1 MEPPEKLAF
10 AMERSAPIGVR
21 GSRFILGRGGCSLG
35 SIPVTSARAGA
46 LALICVLGK
55 HMQWM
60 YGMTENV
67 SNLFIQM
74 PIYPAICPN
83 PDPAQ

>member
-1 MEPPEKLAF
+1 MVFHGRIDKPVVNRCLTLYFAPLKSNMEPPEKLAF
-10 AMERSAPIGVR
+10 AM
-21 GSRFILGRGGCSLG
+21 
-35 SIPVTSARAGA
+35 
-46 LALICVLGK
+46 ICVLGK

-83 PDPAQ
+83 PGPAQ